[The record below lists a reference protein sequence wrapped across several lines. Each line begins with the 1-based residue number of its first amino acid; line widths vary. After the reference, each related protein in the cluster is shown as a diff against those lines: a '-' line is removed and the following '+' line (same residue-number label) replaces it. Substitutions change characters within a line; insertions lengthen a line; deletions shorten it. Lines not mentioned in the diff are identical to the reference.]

1 MDFGEI
7 LEQWDA
13 QQKEQK
19 IKKKTHAAG
28 AEKMSEKQV
37 RQPAFP
43 TL

>member
-28 AEKMSEKQV
+28 AEKMSEKQKSYE
-37 RQPAFP
+37 F
-43 TL
+43 